1 MLVAVVVS
9 KSVTPDV
16 TSADGLDSEG
26 FVCNVVV
33 WDVVVW
39 DVVVWDAVVWDVV
52 VLSNMD
58 VTVLVVA
65 DSINSC
71 DVVVVSIACF
81 NE

>member
-1 MLVAVVVS
+1 METLLLVAVVVS

-26 FVCNVVV
+26 FVCNVV
-33 WDVVVW
+33 WDVV
-39 DVVVWDAVVWDVV
+39 AWDVV

>member
-9 KSVTPDV
+9 KSVTPV
-16 TSADGLDSEG
+16 LTSADGLDSEG
-26 FVCNVVV
+26 VA

-39 DVVVWDAVVWDVV
+39 EVVVWDVV
-52 VLSNMD
+52 VLSNTDVTILD

-71 DVVVVSIACF
+71 DVVVSIACF
-81 NE
+81 SE